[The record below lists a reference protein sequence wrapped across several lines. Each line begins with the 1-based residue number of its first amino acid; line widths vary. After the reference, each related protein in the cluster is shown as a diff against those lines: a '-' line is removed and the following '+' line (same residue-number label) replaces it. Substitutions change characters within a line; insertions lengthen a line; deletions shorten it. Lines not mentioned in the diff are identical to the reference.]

1 MKIALVT
8 DDEQTISQH
17 FGRAAYYAILTV
29 ESGQVVGRQIVEK
42 SAHHHHNQHDP
53 QHEGGHHN
61 HDHRSMID
69 PIADC
74 QVLIARGM
82 GMGAYNA
89 LQARGIQPI
98 VTDIRE
104 IDAAA
109 AAYIAGMLVDHP
121 EKLH

>member
-1 MKIALVT
+1 MKIAVVT

-29 ESGQVVGRQIVEK
+29 ENGQVVGRQIVEK

-53 QHEGGHHN
+53 HHEGGHHN

-69 PIADC
+69 PIGDC
-74 QVLIARGM
+74 QVLITRGM
-82 GMGAYNA
+82 GQGAHDA

-98 VTDIRE
+98 LTDIRE

-109 AAYIAGMLVDHP
+109 TAYIAGTLVDHR

>member
-1 MKIALVT
+1 MKIAVVT
-8 DDEQTISQH
+8 DDQQTISQH

-29 ESGQVVGRQIVEK
+29 ENGQMVGRQIVEK
-42 SAHHHHNQHDP
+42 SAHHHKNQHDP
-53 QHEGGHHN
+53 HHEGGHHN

-74 QVLIARGM
+74 QALIARGM
-82 GMGAYNA
+82 GQGAYDA

-98 VTDIRE
+98 ITDIRK
-104 IDAAA
+104 IDEAVT
-109 AAYIAGMLVDHP
+109 AYLGGALVHHP